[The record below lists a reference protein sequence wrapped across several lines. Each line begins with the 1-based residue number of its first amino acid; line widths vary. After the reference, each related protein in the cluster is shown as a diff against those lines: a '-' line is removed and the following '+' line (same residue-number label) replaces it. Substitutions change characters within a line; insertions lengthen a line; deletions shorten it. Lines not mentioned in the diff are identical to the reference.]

1 MALRLQ
7 LDREDLA
14 TRVEQ
19 AVRKALND
27 GYRTRDLIADATAKI
42 VGTSGM
48 GSAVIERLDG

>member
-7 LDREDLA
+7 LDRPDLA

-19 AVRKALND
+19 AVRKALDD
-27 GYRTRDLIADATAKI
+27 GYRTPDLMAGEDARI
-42 VGTSGM
+42 VGTRGM